1 MEDIIGIR
9 KQIIPPKIDLIR
21 TGQHGYRFTL
31 SSVPDLGQT
40 RPCASYVMKPLT
52 WTLKEVILRRHTPID
67 YKLYHYVWNRSETER
82 LQT

>member
-40 RPCASYVMKPLT
+40 RPCEAPYLDPEGGNPT
-52 WTLKEVILRRHTPID
+52 
-67 YKLYHYVWNRSETER
+67 
-82 LQT
+82 QTHSHRQ